1 MAGLVP
7 AIHVLTLEG
16 VDARPCA
23 TAVRFNFGG
32 QGAWRGF
39 FWSLEHRQMFE
50 TRKKDPAMRHHN
62 TVFHGLLNLVPW
74 RMLDRLVER
83 HQTNKRVRRLSTQ
96 NQFVA
101 MLYAQLSDA
110 PSLRALEASFA
121 SHSARLYH
129 LGARELSRSTLA
141 DANAKRSC
149 AVFTELLSELMGG
162 CERTLAGQVADAVY
176 LVDSTGFRL
185 NSLSGDWARFCS
197 TVHGVKLHIVYNPD
211 SGRPSFAEL
220 TPANV
225 NDISVA
231 KTMPIRPG
239 ATYVFDLGY
248 YDYGWWADL
257 DAAGCRLVTRLKVN
271 TPLSVIA
278 QNVVTKGSCV
288 LSDRIGLL
296 PARQAKS
303 RRNPFQDPVREIT
316 VRTETGKMLR
326 IVTNDLDAPAEE
338 IAELYKR
345 RWQIELFFRWIKHT
359 LKIRHFFGTSEN
371 AVRIQIAIA
380 LIAFLLL
387 RMAHAT
393 QNSVT
398 SLLIFTRLVAQNLMQ
413 RRRID
418 RLLDPPPPIIKD
430 HRQMS
435 LTLC

>member
-1 MAGLVP
+1 
-7 AIHVLTLEG
+7 
-16 VDARPCA
+16 
-23 TAVRFNFGG
+23 
-32 QGAWRGF
+32 
-39 FWSLEHRQMFE
+39 MFE
-50 TRKKDPAMRHHN
+50 TGKEGPAMRHHN
-62 TVFHGLLNLVPW
+62 TVFHSLLKLVPW
-74 RMLDRLVER
+74 RVLDRLVDR
-83 HQTNKRVRRLSTQ
+83 YQADRRVRRLSTR

-110 PSLRALEASFA
+110 QSLRAIEASFE
-121 SHSARLYH
+121 SHTTRLYH

-141 DANAKRSC
+141 DANTKRSC
-149 AVFTELLSELMGG
+149 AVFTGLLSELMGH
-162 CERTLAGQVADAVY
+162 CERALGSKVAEAVY

-185 NSLSGDWARFCS
+185 SSLSADWARFS
-197 TVHGVKLHIVYNPD
+197 TGVHGAKLHVVYNPD
-211 SGRPSFAEL
+211 SARPSFAEL

-225 NDISVA
+225 NDITVA

-248 YDYGWWADL
+248 YDYGWWAEL

-271 TPLSVIA
+271 TPLSVTA
-278 QNVVTKGSCV
+278 ENAVPKGSCV

-296 PARQAKS
+296 PSRQAKS
-303 RRNPFQDPVREIT
+303 RKNPFQDPVREIR
-316 VRTETGKMLR
+316 VRTETGKVLR
-326 IVTNDLDAPAEE
+326 IVSNDLDAPADE

-371 AVRIQIAIA
+371 AVRIQIAVA

-387 RMAHAT
+387 RMAHT
-393 QNSVT
+393 LQNSVN

-418 RLLDPPPPIIKD
+418 RLLEPPPPVLKD
-430 HRQMS
+430 LLQLRLS
-435 LTLC
+435 I

>member
-1 MAGLVP
+1 
-7 AIHVLTLEG
+7 
-16 VDARPCA
+16 
-23 TAVRFNFGG
+23 
-32 QGAWRGF
+32 
-39 FWSLEHRQMFE
+39 
-50 TRKKDPAMRHHN
+50 MRHHN
-62 TVFHGLLNLVPW
+62 TVFHGILNLVPW
-74 RMLDRLVER
+74 SVLDRLVDR
-83 HQTNKRVRRLSTQ
+83 YRANKRVRRLSTQ

-110 PSLRALEASFA
+110 QSLRAIEASFE
-121 SHSARLYH
+121 SHATRLYH

-141 DANAKRSC
+141 DANAKRSS
-149 AVFTELLSELMGG
+149 AVFTALLSELMGR
-162 CERTLAGQVADAVY
+162 CERDLAGKLAGAVY

-185 NSLSGDWARFCS
+185 TSLSAEWARFCS
-197 TVHGVKLHIVYNPD
+197 GVHGVKLHIVYNPD
-211 SGRPSFAEL
+211 RERPSFAEL

-225 NDISVA
+225 NDITVA
-231 KTMPIRPG
+231 KAMPIRPG

-248 YDYGWWADL
+248 YDYGWWAQL
-257 DAAGCRLVTRLKVN
+257 DNAGCRLVTRLKVN
-271 TPLSVIA
+271 TPL
-278 QNVVTKGSCV
+278 VVTAENKVPEGSCV

-303 RRNPFQDPVREIT
+303 RKNPFKDPVREIT
-316 VRTETGKMLR
+316 VRTETGKILR
-326 IVTNDLDAPAEE
+326 IVTNDLDAPADE

-387 RMAHAT
+387 RMAHTA
-393 QNSVT
+393 QSSVEN
-398 SLLIFTRLVAQNLMQ
+398 LLTFTRLVAQNLMH

-430 HRQMS
+430 DRQMS
-435 LTLC
+435 LSLGQI